1 VADAEKRCAEAQSAH
16 AEAEARSVS
25 LEAEVARL
33 SSALASERKHTKMSM
48 ETAAKAHLRKEEAF
62 AAETRALGAK
72 LHAAEARVAASD
84 GEAKRLA
91 TELESIRGDETRR
104 AEEALAAAEEKA
116 AAAEADAEDAR
127 EKADLTEKESL
138 FFLGEMQTAVA
149 EAEKKIIALHKTV
162 ASRDVKLAAADA
174 EVRALKNAVR
184 AHEAKL
190 ADGEKLYR
198 SRLAAALEERGAKHA
213 EELESARGEVEGN
226 AVMLEME
233 NEQLLK
239 NLDEKRVKIRALQAE
254 HARATEKMRRLRDE
268 AETAKAAEAEAERR
282 RAEAERARDELADR
296 LATEAAD
303 ATKTTTT
310 PGGSVGHKA
319 RFEALARAMWNR
331 GTRPGDLD
339 GDAASALE
347 SFGAALEA
355 AATRARGPPT
365 ASTPKSKI
373 LEMTQAAQ
381 KVSFSRIRAS
391 VEAKKADI
399 KRRSSLGLDNASTE
413 LASLRRTIA
422 TMMEG
427 SSSAKKDKTDTPG
440 PSETPETAAR
450 GAPRPKRAS
459 MMARMTFGDSP
470 SPAPA
475 SERRSARATAASAR
489 TAGSPPGLGQENAA
503 PDATRAASKP
513 TRLSEPEKRSRRS
526 SAMAQRRQALRN
538 LQSQVQAAAR

>member
-1 VADAEKRCAEAQSAH
+1 
-16 AEAEARSVS
+16 
-25 LEAEVARL
+25 
-33 SSALASERKHTKMSM
+33 
-48 ETAAKAHLRKEEAF
+48 
-62 AAETRALGAK
+62 
-72 LHAAEARVAASD
+72 
-84 GEAKRLA
+84 
-91 TELESIRGDETRR
+91 
-104 AEEALAAAEEKA
+104 
-116 AAAEADAEDAR
+116 
-127 EKADLTEKESL
+127 
-138 FFLGEMQTAVA
+138 
-149 EAEKKIIALHKTV
+149 
-162 ASRDVKLAAADA
+162 
-174 EVRALKNAVR
+174 
-184 AHEAKL
+184 
-190 ADGEKLYR
+190 
-198 SRLAAALEERGAKHA
+198 
-213 EELESARGEVEGN
+213 
-226 AVMLEME
+226 ME
-233 NEQLLK
+233 NELLLK

-254 HARATEKMRRLRDE
+254 HARATEKMKRLRDE

-303 ATKTTTT
+303 ATKTT

-427 SSSAKKDKTDTPG
+427 SSSSAKKDKTDNTPG

-538 LQSQVQAAAR
+538 LQSQAQAAAR

>member
-1 VADAEKRCAEAQSAH
+1 
-16 AEAEARSVS
+16 
-25 LEAEVARL
+25 
-33 SSALASERKHTKMSM
+33 
-48 ETAAKAHLRKEEAF
+48 
-62 AAETRALGAK
+62 
-72 LHAAEARVAASD
+72 
-84 GEAKRLA
+84 
-91 TELESIRGDETRR
+91 
-104 AEEALAAAEEKA
+104 
-116 AAAEADAEDAR
+116 
-127 EKADLTEKESL
+127 
-138 FFLGEMQTAVA
+138 
-149 EAEKKIIALHKTV
+149 
-162 ASRDVKLAAADA
+162 
-174 EVRALKNAVR
+174 
-184 AHEAKL
+184 
-190 ADGEKLYR
+190 
-198 SRLAAALEERGAKHA
+198 
-213 EELESARGEVEGN
+213 
-226 AVMLEME
+226 VMLEME

-254 HARATEKMRRLRDE
+254 HARATEKMRRLTDE

-303 ATKTTTT
+303 ATRTTS

-331 GTRPGDLD
+331 GTRPDDLD

-427 SSSAKKDKTDTPG
+427 SSSAKKDKTDNTPG

-475 SERRSARATAASAR
+475 SERRSARATAASGRENA
-489 TAGSPPGLGQENAA
+489 AGPGQENAA
-503 PDATRAASKP
+503 PDATRAAASKP
-513 TRLSEPEKRSRRS
+513 TRLSDPEKRSRRS

-538 LQSQVQAAAR
+538 LQSQAQAAAR

>member
-1 VADAEKRCAEAQSAH
+1 
-16 AEAEARSVS
+16 
-25 LEAEVARL
+25 
-33 SSALASERKHTKMSM
+33 M
-48 ETAAKAHLRKEEAF
+48 
-62 AAETRALGAK
+62 
-72 LHAAEARVAASD
+72 
-84 GEAKRLA
+84 
-91 TELESIRGDETRR
+91 
-104 AEEALAAAEEKA
+104 
-116 AAAEADAEDAR
+116 
-127 EKADLTEKESL
+127 

-198 SRLAAALEERGAKHA
+198 ARLAAALEERGAKHA

-303 ATKTTTT
+303 ATRTTS

-331 GTRPGDLD
+331 GTRP
-339 GDAASALE
+339 ATSTATRPALE

-427 SSSAKKDKTDTPG
+427 SSSAKKDKTNNTPG

-475 SERRSARATAASAR
+475 SERRSARATAASGRENA
-489 TAGSPPGLGQENAA
+489 AGPGQENAA
-503 PDATRAASKP
+503 PDATRAAASKP
-513 TRLSEPEKRSRRS
+513 TRLSDPEKRSRRS

-538 LQSQVQAAAR
+538 LQSQAQAAAR